1 MENMV
6 FVCFLFV
13 FVMLRGRC
21 AVRLRGYTLSRFCV
35 TVYCSILMPFSG
47 FFSEGIALS
56 DGLDSSH
63 FFSGAIIFAKLRLK
77 IAKSQKIDGKV
88 CAHHFV

>member
-1 MENMV
+1 
-6 FVCFLFV
+6 
-13 FVMLRGRC
+13 
-21 AVRLRGYTLSRFCV
+21 
-35 TVYCSILMPFSG
+35 MPFSG